1 MQGHQATADG
11 NSLSFFRGE
20 ADGMKLNPYTVMVI
34 CLMYIGA
41 VVLLHIF
48 SKVKG
53 GSKPVVPQ
61 DPEPEPE
68 ADGPESDL

>member
-1 MQGHQATADG
+1 MQGNQQVADG

-20 ADGMKLNPYTVMVI
+20 ADGLKLNPYTVMVI

-53 GSKPVVPQ
+53 ANKPMAT
-61 DPEPEPE
+61 PEPEPE
-68 ADGPESDL
+68 VDPEPEGEL

>member
-1 MQGHQATADG
+1 
-11 NSLSFFRGE
+11 
-20 ADGMKLNPYTVMVI
+20 MVI

-53 GSKPVVPQ
+53 GSKPVVQ
-61 DPEPEPE
+61 DPAQEG
-68 ADGPESDL
+68 DM